1 VVAGRVAP
9 EERLFAITDR
19 LPEAVF
25 SGCTAGWLHGL
36 DLPPV
41 DPVELTVANTHIS
54 NRAGV
59 QIRRTTLAPSE
70 IVRLK
75 GLSVTSAFRTAVDL
89 GSRRILL
96 DAVIAL
102 DMALHKPIVDFPGL
116 RTYCEQNPGAKGIA
130 RLRRAIE
137 LAEPAAESPME
148 TRLRMLL
155 VMARLPRPS
164 AQVPL
169 HDQQGRF
176 MGRPDLYYPEHKLG
190 LEYDGATHRETLV
203 EDNRRQ
209 NRLLNA
215 GIRLLRFT
223 AADIYQSPESVIQQ
237 VRRELSRQA
246 GSSRALLQTPQLSTT
261 FPSRTIHQSM

>member
-1 VVAGRVAP
+1 MAPRPVAP
-9 EERLFAITDR
+9 EDRLFAIADR

-36 DLPPV
+36 DLPPD
-41 DPVELTVANTHIS
+41 DPIEVTLPNAHIS

-59 QIRRTTLAPSE
+59 HIRRTALARVE
-70 IVRLK
+70 IVRLR
-75 GLSVTSAFRTAVDL
+75 GFPVTSALRTAVDL
-89 GSRRILL
+89 GSHGMLA

-102 DMALHKPIVDFPGL
+102 DMALHKRIVDLAAL
-116 RTYCEQNPGAKGIA
+116 RSFCEARPGATRIA
-130 RLRRAIE
+130 KLRRAVE
-137 LAEPAAESPME
+137 LAEPATESPME
-148 TRLRMLL
+148 TRLRLIL
-155 VMARLPRPS
+155 VMGRLPRPR

-176 MGRPDLYYPEHKLG
+176 LGRPDLYYPEHKLG
-190 LEYDGATHRETLV
+190 LEYDGATHRDTLV

-223 AADIYQSPESVIQQ
+223 AADIYGTPESVIEQ
-237 VRRELSRQA
+237 VRRATSA
-246 GSSRALLQTPQLSTT
+246 NPI
-261 FPSRTIHQSM
+261 PSPHT

>member
-1 VVAGRVAP
+1 VDKLSAVA
-9 EERLFAITDR
+9 ERLPD
-19 LPEAVF
+19 AVF
-25 SGCTAGWLHGL
+25 SGCTAAWLHGL

-41 DPVELTVANTHIS
+41 DPIEVTVPNAHIS

-59 QIRRTTLAPSE
+59 HIRRTTLAQNE
-70 IVRLK
+70 IVRIR
-75 GLSVTSAFRTAVDL
+75 GFSATSALRTAVDL
-89 GSRRILL
+89 GSHKVLG
-96 DAVIAL
+96 DAVISL
-102 DMALHKPIVDFPGL
+102 DMALHKRIVDLTDL
-116 RTYCEQNPGAKGIA
+116 RSFYEANRGAKRIA

-137 LAEPAAESPME
+137 LAEPATESPME

-155 VMARLPRPS
+155 VMARLPRPH

-190 LEYDGATHRETLV
+190 LEYDGATHRDTLV

-223 AADIYQSPESVIQQ
+223 ASDIYGTPESVIEQ
-237 VRRELSRQA
+237 VRRATSA
-246 GSSRALLQTPQLSTT
+246 NPI
-261 FPSRTIHQSM
+261 PSPHT